1 MNCGDN
7 MPNELEQ
14 FKAILDRAKIVYKVD
29 GTDLTEIIYV
39 FSEIKDNPYYS
50 VWHFNKSHGRLL
62 RVINE

>member
-1 MNCGDN
+1 

-14 FKAILDRAKIVYKVD
+14 FKVILNRAKIVYKVD
-29 GTDLTEIIYV
+29 ETDLIEIIYV

-50 VWHFNKSHGRLL
+50 VWHFSKSNGRLL